1 MFVWIRKEKISRSDI
16 AVQVIVDGTFSSLRF
31 RPDMAGI
38 IRQVPKET
46 LLNIIKN
53 PKKGTKSILGD
64 KNKGKNGKN
73 KNKGNDSNQND
84 NKPKKRIQAIFLIA
98 FHLTDQRKNRKRL
111 FPFFI

>member
-1 MFVWIRKEKISRSDI
+1 MFVRIRKEKISRSNI
-16 AVQVIVDGTFSSLRF
+16 AVPVIVDGTFASLRF

-53 PKKGTKSILGD
+53 PKEGIKSIFGD
-64 KNKGKNGKN
+64 

-84 NKPKKRIQAIFLIA
+84 NKPEKKNIGDFL
-98 FHLTDQRKNRKRL
+98 NS
-111 FPFFI
+111 FPFDRSKKK